1 MSSNFAGVTFENQ
14 AATPSDDAV
23 IRRAILSD
31 GILDGCELSYTGSTL
46 TMAAGQ
52 MIICGRQVKHPS
64 TQNWA
69 VADETTGYARLLLT
83 IDLTRTSTKDNF
95 DQVVDTIEYASSIDG
110 FASLVQED
118 INASG
123 TKYQIVA
130 AVVSLAAGG
139 ISAIVD
145 KLGQSSSSLGSVYA
159 VIDTTYPAGATCTC
173 SLGSKTLTAPD
184 TSGQALF
191 IVPYAGEWVVTIRA
205 TGQQP
210 KSQTVSVTDSKAY
223 FVEIIFGLILFS
235 DTVDKFTDGFIVRN
249 SAYTENRPE
258 KLNVSTTM
266 ELSAQAA
273 AGIRTHIYGKDE
285 FDSSKYS
292 ILKVMCSFSGLP
304 SPAFGSSY
312 NGVGVCTPG
321 SYTSSIKA
329 ATYTD
334 TSGEQILTVD
344 ISELDTVAFYA
355 SVTSTPSNEAAT
367 LKISRVEFL
376 V

>member
-52 MIICGRQVKHPS
+52 MMICGRQVKHTS

-83 IDLTRTSTKDNF
+83 TDLTRTSTKDTF

-123 TKYQIVA
+123 TRYQIVA

-159 VIDTTYPAGATCTC
+159 VIDTTYPEGATCTC
-173 SLGSKTLTAPD
+173 TNGTKTFTAPD

-191 IVPYAGEWVVTIRA
+191 IVPTAGEWTVSISQS
-205 TGQQP
+205 GQEP
-210 KSQTVSVTDSKAY
+210 KSQTVNVNESKAY
-223 FVEIIFGLILFS
+223 VIELIFGLYLYK
-235 DTVDKFTDGFIVRN
+235 DGDKLDGVGGTWAVKNEYQNGGI
-249 SAYTENRPE
+249 
-258 KLNVSTTM
+258 VST
-266 ELSAQAA
+266 Q
-273 AGIRTHIYGKDE
+273 
-285 FDSSKYS
+285 
-292 ILKVMCSFSGLP
+292 
-304 SPAFGSSY
+304 
-312 NGVGVCTPG
+312 
-321 SYTSSIKA
+321 
-329 ATYTD
+329 
-334 TSGEQILTVD
+334 
-344 ISELDTVAFYA
+344 
-355 SVTSTPSNEAAT
+355 
-367 LKISRVEFL
+367 
-376 V
+376 